1 MCGRF
6 TNRMT
11 WAELHALYSIH
22 GKDED
27 GNPRPIPNWPA
38 RYNIAPT
45 QSVPV
50 VRLRDGQRRLEFLR
64 WGLIPSWAKDSKIG
78 ANCINA
84 VGETAH
90 EKPAFRSAFKAR
102 RCIVPADG
110 YYEWTG
116 EKGAKQPWHF
126 TLSQPFGFAGL
137 WETWTAKEA
146 ERNIEKGQTLE
157 TFCIITSE
165 PSPKVEQIH
174 DREPVQLLQDQF
186 DAWLDPTATVED
198 LRAMLRPVPDELVSF
213 RQVSPL
219 VNSVKNDGPELL

>member
-11 WAELHALYSIH
+11 WAEIHERYSATL
-22 GKDED
+22 DYY
-27 GNPRPIPNWPA
+27 RPTPNWPA
-38 RYNIAPT
+38 RYNVAPT

-50 VRLRDGQRRLEFLR
+50 VRLMDGKRVVQFLR
-64 WGLIPSWAKDSKIG
+64 WGLIPIWAKEAKFG
-78 ANCINA
+78 MNCVNA
-84 VGETAH
+84 QGETAH

-116 EKGAKQPWHF
+116 PKGDKQPWLF
-126 TLSQPFGFAGL
+126 ECAETFGFAGL
-137 WETWTAKEA
+137 WETWTAKQTQGKEGAEGRIEA
-146 ERNIEKGQTLE
+146 GQTVE
-157 TFCIITSE
+157 TFCIITSA

-186 DAWLDPTATVED
+186 DAWLDPTATVEE
-198 LRAMLRPVPDELVSF
+198 LRAMLKPVPDELVSF
-213 RQVSPL
+213 RKGVTPGQRGA
-219 VNSVKNDGPELL
+219 K